1 MRQSIGLFSQEPGE
15 WSGIMNFKFLVRIG
29 VMLSLT
35 IAGLIWLFSQI
46 AAQAKEVEI
55 KIAYI
60 KHPIQVAS
68 IALLEKWAS
77 THNVKLIK
85 YELSYPVYLQK
96 ITASLAS
103 GGDQFDI
110 IWHNDDWG
118 QMWKSWLETTDDV
131 AGMDKVAKSTL
142 LSFYDDNG
150 KLTVVPMVHTVNT
163 FFYRK
168 DLLTEKEVPTTWDE
182 LVKISQRLQQEGKV
196 KWGYVGG
203 MAMNYTWH
211 SFWWSMWSNGC
222 DVFMPIYERH
232 NGVLEKAGWKPALTE
247 PCTLDYMNFWWD
259 ALFKNKISPPSM
271 TSYTGDE
278 ALAVFMAG
286 DAAFTVNDTN
296 LYQLFNDPKRS
307 KIVDKVGMAPWP
319 MGPRT
324 SKPVAYDDIWGW
336 AIPKGAP
343 AENKKIAKEML
354 GASLTDQEGQI
365 SLWKATGG
373 PPPNT
378 DVWPIL
384 EKTDPVFAEEKRA
397 VFDHVSTFHAAYYTE
412 KWPAIHKAYSDV
424 VVGALRG
431 KREDIPKALEAGM
444 GPVHDA
450 AVP

>member
-1 MRQSIGLFSQEPGE
+1 
-15 WSGIMNFKFLVRIG
+15 
-29 VMLSLT
+29 
-35 IAGLIWLFSQI
+35 
-46 AAQAKEVEI
+46 
-55 KIAYI
+55 
-60 KHPIQVAS
+60 
-68 IALLEKWAS
+68 
-77 THNVKLIK
+77 
-85 YELSYPVYLQK
+85 
-96 ITASLAS
+96 
-103 GGDQFDI
+103 
-110 IWHNDDWG
+110 
-118 QMWKSWLETTDDV
+118 
-131 AGMDKVAKSTL
+131 
-142 LSFYDDNG
+142 
-150 KLTVVPMVHTVNT
+150 
-163 FFYRK
+163 
-168 DLLTEKEVPTTWDE
+168 
-182 LVKISQRLQQEGKV
+182 
-196 KWGYVGG
+196 
-203 MAMNYTWH
+203 
-211 SFWWSMWSNGC
+211 
-222 DVFMPIYERH
+222 
-232 NGVLEKAGWKPALTE
+232 
-247 PCTLDYMNFWWD
+247 
-259 ALFKNKISPPSM
+259 
-271 TSYTGDE
+271 
-278 ALAVFMAG
+278 MAG

-296 LYQLFNDPKRS
+296 LFQMFNDPKRS

-365 SLWKATGG
+365 SLWKTTGG
-373 PPPNT
+373 PPPNI